1 MTDRKPDF
9 YVVRV
14 FDWVEK
20 KIHYLSSNHIGASLW
35 TEDKAHRARY
45 ATFGD
50 AEHAASVVA
59 CPTAPVPVF
68 CTSRRAEPK
77 MRERSSAWVL
87 KRLAEGKVLY
97 RPRHEAGS
105 LMFSETLIRW
115 EPVDGMIE
123 FCVPGEMVWSSK
135 RGQLCFDG
143 KILCRIARPSEVPQ

>member
-9 YVVRV
+9 YVVRRV
-14 FDWVEK
+14 RGKDAQWLCGETYWSAFVWRRHRFATRSEAQSYV
-20 KIHYLSSNHIGASLW
+20 
-35 TEDKAHRARY
+35 TKAGGTVH
-45 ATFGD
+45 
-50 AEHAASVVA
+50 
-59 CPTAPVPVF
+59 PVF
-68 CTSRRAEPK
+68 CTSKRAEPK

-105 LMFSETLIRW
+105 IMFSETLIRW
-115 EPVDGMIE
+115 ERVDGIIE

-143 KILCRIARPSEVPQ
+143 KMLCRVARPSEVPQ